1 MVGYNGYLIQCVF
14 KFLNLVTFL
23 LKYMFIKLNVFLGKF
38 KSIFSKNKSIL
49 VYLKG
54 FFKQTN
60 QIDQFVCLLCLYV
73 IFSVFVII
81 AGYSVLLYYMLEPE
95 TNKQPLAEVFQEV
108 QATLEAIHNKN
119 VTEEKVKTPEPEEDF
134 GAFLEK
140 HKNTIALCIGL
151 AFFIHNIM
159 SWETIM
165 LYKDS
170 NNRCVHYNR
179 HPRGNFWS
187 ISQHN

>member
-1 MVGYNGYLIQCVF
+1 MGN
-14 KFLNLVTFL
+14 
-23 LKYMFIKLNVFLGKF
+23 
-38 KSIFSKNKSIL
+38 
-49 VYLKG
+49 
-54 FFKQTN
+54 
-60 QIDQFVCLLCLYV
+60 QFVCLLCLYV

-140 HKNTIALCIGL
+140 HKDVVSVCIAVSVGL
-151 AFFIHNIM
+151 FFFIHNVM
-159 SWETIM
+159 SWEN
-165 LYKDS
+165 YHGRFGRK
-170 NNRCVHYNR
+170 
-179 HPRGNFWS
+179 
-187 ISQHN
+187 